1 MKTIGDVLREG
12 KERFLAAGV
21 PESQADIE
29 WLLEHV
35 TGIKR
40 LELSLCV
47 DRQLVVDEE
56 ALVNRLIVERCQRV
70 PLQHLIGNVPF
81 LGHEIRVSPEALIP
95 RSETEMLA
103 ELALSR
109 LGDLKRREGI
119 RVLDI
124 GTGTGCL
131 PIAIAKAREDVE
143 VVAVDISTKA
153 LSLAKENIRAH
164 QLEHRIE
171 LIESD
176 LFAQVGERDRFDLI
190 VSNPPYIPLAEIAT
204 LQEEVRDYDP
214 HLALDGGLD
223 GLDFY
228 RSIAQDAPDF
238 VRGDGMALLE
248 FGDGQEN
255 EVRRIFENALWQIT
269 AFHRDLNDKPRIIE
283 VHV

>member
-12 KERFLAAGV
+12 RDRFFTAGV
-21 PESQADIE
+21 PEAQADIE

-40 LELSLCV
+40 LELSIRM
-47 DRQLVVDEE
+47 DRQLVGDED
-56 ALVNRLIVERCQRV
+56 ALVNRLIVERCKRV

-81 LGHEIRVSPEALIP
+81 MGHEIRVSSGALIP

-131 PIAIAKAREDVE
+131 PIAIAKAQEDVE

-153 LSLAKENIRAH
+153 LALAKENIRAH

-176 LFAQVGERDRFDLI
+176 LFAQIGELDRFDLI
-190 VSNPPYIPLAEIAT
+190 VSNPPYIPQAEIST
-204 LQEEVRDYDP
+204 LQEEVRNHDP

-228 RSIAQDAPDF
+228 RSIALDGLGF
-238 VRGDGMALLE
+238 ISGGGMALLE
-248 FGDGQEN
+248 FGDGQES
-255 EVRRIFENALWQIT
+255 EIQRIFEKASWQIT
-269 AFHRDLNDKPRIIE
+269 ACHRDLNDKPRIIE